1 MDNSLKSKLDELNVE
16 IAVNEPDIICLTE
29 IKPKNGQIPDKTQL
43 EINGYDLFLNPAYE
57 NPETRGTCIY
67 TKQFL
72 NASDVATENT
82 KAFKD
87 STWVEIIGKNRK
99 LLISSVYRSGTQD
112 KAKKLDKE
120 LHSTMKTMSLNKE
133 YSQIV
138 ITGDFNHPSI
148 KWTEAED
155 TDGESIITPQSDHG
169 PDHCDAAFIECIE
182 DSLLQQHVTKPT
194 RSRENQTPTLDDLIF
209 TNDDQTL
216 ADLQHKHHLGMSDHQ
231 MLSFNINF
239 NFDKPKTLNKTKLN
253 FQRADIPKMKQML
266 SVDWKAELDDKT
278 PEEAYNVFLTRYNT
292 AVEEC
297 VPKSITRV
305 SNKYVKPMWM
315 KSDTLKLIKKKHN
328 SHTRYLNTKQSQD
341 YDNYKLLR
349 NKVCHQVKAD
359 RKYFEERL
367 AKEVKENTKIFWK
380 YVNSS
385 KKTKSS
391 IPNLKRSDG
400 TFSSSDQQK
409 ADLLNQQFA
418 SVFTLE
424 DVDDIPVSEDLN
436 LEYLLENILVTEEK
450 VKEKLL
456 KLRADKAPGPDSV
469 HPLVLKKLAD
479 TLCKPL
485 AQIYNLSL
493 STQMLPKAW
502 KTGNIAAIFKKG
514 DKTLPQNYRPV
525 QLTSIVCKI
534 IESIITEAIL
544 KHLALNNLED
554 LHQHGFTHGKST
566 VTNLIQ
572 ALNVWSEALSHGIPV
587 DVIYLDY
594 EKAFDKV
601 PHQRLLKEIHRQGIR
616 GAVYGWIAEFL
627 NNRQQRVRVN
637 DEYSDFKTV
646 LSGVPQGSV
655 LGPTLFLLYVSQ
667 IPSLLKNFTSL
678 FADDTKIFT
687 YLMDLQSN
695 IPETELDH
703 TPYSLQTDMN
713 LITNWSEKYQMSFN
727 QAKCHVLHLGHN
739 NPKASYTMYKQTE
752 TVKTPGGIKYTLKFH
767 TLETVEEEVDLGIT
781 VDSKLKFSKHVDVKV
796 NKANKLLGLLRH
808 TFKYLNAESLTLLY
822 KSIIRPHLE
831 YATSV
836 WSPHLKGDKDKVER
850 VQRRATK
857 QIPQL
862 QHLSYQERL
871 QHLKL
876 PTLEYR
882 RLRTDL
888 ILLYKHTHQLI
899 KIDTNTYCL
908 KCKHN
913 TNMLQPAARANNR
926 GHNFK
931 FQVHHHV
938 GVRDRFYTSRI
949 LKTWNNLQLKTVN
962 ATSLNAFKTLL
973 KSDPSMPDRFAYK
986 F

>member
-1 MDNSLKSKLDELNVE
+1 MS
-16 IAVNEPDIICLTE
+16 A
-29 IKPKNGQIPDKTQL
+29 
-43 EINGYDLFLNPAYE
+43 
-57 NPETRGTCIY
+57 
-67 TKQFL
+67 
-72 NASDVATENT
+72 
-82 KAFKD
+82 
-87 STWVEIIGKNRK
+87 
-99 LLISSVYRSGTQD
+99 RS
-112 KAKKLDKE
+112 
-120 LHSTMKTMSLNKE
+120 
-133 YSQIV
+133 
-138 ITGDFNHPSI
+138 
-148 KWTEAED
+148 
-155 TDGESIITPQSDHG
+155 
-169 PDHCDAAFIECIE
+169 
-182 DSLLQQHVTKPT
+182 
-194 RSRENQTPTLDDLIF
+194 
-209 TNDDQTL
+209 
-216 ADLQHKHHLGMSDHQ
+216 HL
-231 MLSFNINF
+231 
-239 NFDKPKTLNKTKLN
+239 
-253 FQRADIPKMKQML
+253 
-266 SVDWKAELDDKT
+266 
-278 PEEAYNVFLTRYNT
+278 
-292 AVEEC
+292 
-297 VPKSITRV
+297 
-305 SNKYVKPMWM
+305 
-315 KSDTLKLIKKKHN
+315 
-328 SHTRYLNTKQSQD
+328 
-341 YDNYKLLR
+341 
-349 NKVCHQVKAD
+349 
-359 RKYFEERL
+359 
-367 AKEVKENTKIFWK
+367 
-380 YVNSS
+380 
-385 KKTKSS
+385 
-391 IPNLKRSDG
+391 
-400 TFSSSDQQK
+400 
-409 ADLLNQQFA
+409 
-418 SVFTLE
+418 
-424 DVDDIPVSEDLN
+424 
-436 LEYLLENILVTEEK
+436 
-450 VKEKLL
+450 
-456 KLRADKAPGPDSV
+456 
-469 HPLVLKKLAD
+469 
-479 TLCKPL
+479 
-485 AQIYNLSL
+485 
-493 STQMLPKAW
+493 
-502 KTGNIAAIFKKG
+502 
-514 DKTLPQNYRPV
+514 
-525 QLTSIVCKI
+525 
-534 IESIITEAIL
+534 
-544 KHLALNNLED
+544 
-554 LHQHGFTHGKST
+554 
-566 VTNLIQ
+566 
-572 ALNVWSEALSHGIPV
+572 
-587 DVIYLDY
+587 
-594 EKAFDKV
+594 
-601 PHQRLLKEIHRQGIR
+601 
-616 GAVYGWIAEFL
+616 
-627 NNRQQRVRVN
+627 
-637 DEYSDFKTV
+637 
-646 LSGVPQGSV
+646 
-655 LGPTLFLLYVSQ
+655 
-667 IPSLLKNFTSL
+667 FTSL

-986 F
+986 FKKIKLGTFSNFTFKILRKQKFKAAV